1 LGTTVVFTGCVTFI
15 ITGGW
20 YGTVVFYYGA

>member
-1 LGTTVVFTGCVTFI
+1 VVFAGCVTFI